1 MSCWYP
7 KVGSLTSKFPS
18 VYLCTLLVRHRKP
31 KGAAVVHL
39 LDETKKPLR
48 CRTFVF
54 TWFSI
59 NHQGAASVYLL
70 GEKQNRLCSWLT
82 WYCVTPLSGICV
94 RGWSLYLFE
103 AQWWLVV
110 ELNPCCVRMFL
121 QIVVGQLKEWL
132 VDGMEHIFLEVME
145 KESWQESEKRN
156 AENTISKKRKGQKK
170 EDAGA
175 R

>member
-1 MSCWYP
+1 
-7 KVGSLTSKFPS
+7 
-18 VYLCTLLVRHRKP
+18 
-31 KGAAVVHL
+31 
-39 LDETKKPLR
+39 
-48 CRTFVF
+48 
-54 TWFSI
+54 
-59 NHQGAASVYLL
+59 
-70 GEKQNRLCSWLT
+70 
-82 WYCVTPLSGICV
+82 
-94 RGWSLYLFE
+94 
-103 AQWWLVV
+103 
-110 ELNPCCVRMFL
+110 MFL